1 MAKAK
6 RERITWVENP
16 VLSIEDKQ
24 YAVRLTDYYDQYV
37 HSHDFFEIVYIL
49 TGEITHELEGKTVEM
64 KTGDAFLVIPG
75 VKHRFRRHGECVH
88 RDLLV
93 SKELYKSI
101 CDYVD
106 ENLYERLCALKYVPF
121 RVSSTQMAYFE
132 NTILDFNNLP
142 PNTQGNYQ
150 KILAF
155 QTLGLLYGNTA
166 QESADTFKGKCITI
180 VNENLSKPNTLDILR
195 QELGYTDVY
204 FCKKFKATFGVT
216 PTTFVNEK
224 RIKVAAYTLSIS
236 TLTIEEICYS
246 VGFESIPYFIK
257 LFKKQY
263 GVTPAKYR
271 KMQHGE
277 KQKIE

>member
-1 MAKAK
+1 
-6 RERITWVENP
+6 
-16 VLSIEDKQ
+16 
-24 YAVRLTDYYDQYV
+24 
-37 HSHDFFEIVYIL
+37 
-49 TGEITHELEGKTVEM
+49 
-64 KTGDAFLVIPG
+64 
-75 VKHRFRRHGECVH
+75 
-88 RDLLV
+88 
-93 SKELYKSI
+93 
-101 CDYVD
+101 
-106 ENLYERLCALKYVPF
+106 
-121 RVSSTQMAYFE
+121 MAYFE
-132 NTILDFNNLP
+132 NAILDFNNLP
-142 PNTQGNYQ
+142 PSMQGNYQ